1 MSSVGD
7 RVSVSLQGHAG
18 LILMRDE
25 QRHNALCSAQV
36 TAMLE
41 AIEQTRR
48 MGARAIVIAS
58 DVKSFCAGADIDE
71 MLNGGWLTPGK
82 TAPDAITPLKLFQ
95 VLINEK
101 RPVITAVNGLALG
114 GGVELVLASDLVLAS
129 EKARF
134 AMPEI
139 GLGVLPRTA
148 LARLSEIVGR
158 RKALELIMTRRRFQ
172 ADEAHAMGLINQV
185 VPSTELLQAAIDMAN
200 DIAACPPGA
209 IAAVK
214 KNLGRLQPEDWSGLD
229 AVLGDM
235 DPDEWKEGFSAFV
248 DKRPPD
254 YGPFWSKV
262 SQD

>member
-1 MSSVGD
+1 
-7 RVSVSLQGHAG
+7 
-18 LILMRDE
+18 
-25 QRHNALCSAQV
+25 
-36 TAMLE
+36 
-41 AIEQTRR
+41 
-48 MGARAIVIAS
+48 
-58 DVKSFCAGADIDE
+58 
-71 MLNGGWLTPGK
+71 
-82 TAPDAITPLKLFQ
+82 
-95 VLINEK
+95 
-101 RPVITAVNGLALG
+101 VNGLALG
-114 GGVELVLASDLVLAS
+114 GGVEMVLASDLVLAS
-129 EKARF
+129 ENARF

-158 RKALELIMTRRRFQ
+158 RNALELILTRRRLS
-172 ADEAHAMGLINQV
+172 ADEAHTLGLINRV
-185 VPSTELLQAAIDMAN
+185 VPSTELLDAALEMAN
-200 DIAACPPGA
+200 DIATCPPGA

-248 DKRPPD
+248 EKRPPD